1 MNREKLTEAETKCV
15 NCGKNEFRLTRTVN
29 SQILAECIHC
39 GEPHTLDAI
48 DEKTGRATSLQ
59 WFSPK
64 MEQEK
69 RE

>member
-1 MNREKLTEAETKCV
+1 MSREKITEAEPKCA
-15 NCGKNEFRLTRTVN
+15 NCGKNEFRLTRMVN

-48 DEKTGRATSLQ
+48 DEETGKFASLQ

-64 MEQEK
+64 MEQATKE
-69 RE
+69 